1 MREIKL
7 KGTFKKIILP
17 TTITKFE
24 PNFSYNNAAVAS
36 NGKASKIADFYMCTG
51 LKYLSLKKL
60 SKDVTFDTYN
70 VSDNVENFYIGDGY
84 YNINFIKN
92 LSFS

>member
-7 KGTFKKIILP
+7 KRTFEKIILP
-17 TTITKFE
+17 TITKFE
-24 PNFSYNNAAVAS
+24 PNFSYNNVVVAS
-36 NGKASKIADFYMCTG
+36 NGKASKIADFSMCTG

-70 VSDNVENFYIGDGY
+70 VPDNVENSYIGDGY

-92 LSFS
+92 LRFS